1 MLKIKFPTSLCVL
14 CDTPTASAFSLCHAC
29 ILELPY
35 NHHACPQCG
44 LGLSI
49 EEEELASSKIEAIA
63 TSVCENCQ
71 IAPPIYNET
80 LSPFIYTAAIRYLII
95 GLKFNKQ
102 LLYAH
107 LLGTL
112 LADAVQDHYSLQDLP
127 EFLLPV
133 PLHKNR
139 VRRRGFNQSVEISRI
154 VSQRLQIPIL
164 SRHLIKTHAT
174 APQAELS
181 AQQRQENLRQ
191 SFQIRD
197 KIPNARI
204 AIIDDV
210 ITTGS
215 TMNEVT
221 QIVRKSGIKKS
232 IYAWSCAR
240 THQ

>member
-1 MLKIKFPTSLCVL
+1 MLKIKFPISLCVL

-35 NHHACPQCG
+35 NHYACPQCG
-44 LGLSI
+44 VSI
-49 EEEELASSKIEAIA
+49 ESASSETEAIA
-63 TSVCENCQ
+63 TSLCENCQ
-71 IAPPIYNET
+71 IAPPLYNET

-112 LADAVQDHYSLQDLP
+112 LADAVQDHYSSQDLP

-133 PLHKNR
+133 PLHTHR
-139 VRRRGFNQSVEISRI
+139 VRRRGFNQSVEISRV
-154 VSQRLQIPIL
+154 VSQRLQIPML
-164 SRHLIKTHAT
+164 SRHLIKIHAT

-181 AQQRQENLRQ
+181 AQQRQENLRH
-191 SFQIRD
+191 SFQIST

-215 TMNEVT
+215 TMNEVA
-221 QIVRKSGIKKS
+221 QIVQKSGMKS
-232 IYAWSCAR
+232 PIYAWSCAR
-240 THQ
+240 TRQ

>member
-1 MLKIKFPTSLCVL
+1 MLKIKFPISLCVL
-14 CDTPTASAFSLCHAC
+14 CDTPTDSAFSLCHAC

-35 NHHACPQCG
+35 NHYACPHCG
-44 LGLSI
+44 RGLSI
-49 EEEELASSKIEAIA
+49 DSTDESEAIA
-63 TSVCENCQ
+63 ASICENCQ
-71 IAPPIYNET
+71 IAPPLYNET
-80 LSPFIYTAAIRYLII
+80 VSPFIYTAAIRYLII

-112 LADAVQDHYSLQDLP
+112 LADAVQDHYSPHDLP

-164 SRHLIKTHAT
+164 SKHLIKTHAT

-181 AQQRQENLRQ
+181 AQQRQKNLRH
-191 SFQIRD
+191 SFQIND

-221 QIVRKSGIKKS
+221 RIVQKTGIKSS

-240 THQ
+240 TRQ